1 MAVAFEESRTA
12 APSNPLQGVAEVSAP
27 HEVPA
32 LAPAL
37 RYSLGE
43 SIPAAAGAERTVRM
57 KIPTAL
63 ALTFVIAVAPL
74 ASVEAQSQPTASPT
88 VPGPVASP
96 GPGAAPAAIPPPA
109 AVSPPAASIPVD
121 YIIGPGDVLSVSVWK
136 NEALSRVVP
145 VRPDGKISLPL
156 LQDIH
161 AAGLTAMQLRDKI
174 SAALV
179 EFLPSP
185 EVAVTLTEVNS
196 FRVSVLGEVMKPG
209 VYQFRSAA
217 TVLEAI
223 ALAGGLGRYATANKI
238 AIIRRDSNG
247 ATRKFSFNYN
257 RAVTT
262 TSDQEN
268 FLLQPGDV
276 IVVP

>member
-1 MAVAFEESRTA
+1 MR
-12 APSNPLQGVAEVSAP
+12 
-27 HEVPA
+27 
-32 LAPAL
+32 
-37 RYSLGE
+37 
-43 SIPAAAGAERTVRM
+43 
-57 KIPTAL
+57 IPTAL
-63 ALTFVIAVAPL
+63 AFALAIAVAPV
-74 ASVEAQSQPTASPT
+74 AGAQAQSQPSASPATPPQPSVPPALSPAATAPAPAAPT
-88 VPGPVASP
+88 VP
-96 GPGAAPAAIPPPA
+96 
-109 AVSPPAASIPVD
+109 VD
-121 YIIGPGDVLSVSVWK
+121 YVIGPGDVLSISVWK

-174 SAALV
+174 AAALV
-179 EFLPSP
+179 EFLPNP

-196 FRVSVLGEVMKPG
+196 FRVSVLGEVVKPG

-223 ALAGGLGRYATANKI
+223 ALAGGLGRYAAANKI
-238 AIIRRDSNG
+238 AIIRRDPDG
-247 ATRKFSFNYN
+247 ATKKFSFNYH
-257 RAVTT
+257 RAVATNA
-262 TSDQEN
+262 DQEN

>member
-1 MAVAFEESRTA
+1 
-12 APSNPLQGVAEVSAP
+12 
-27 HEVPA
+27 
-32 LAPAL
+32 
-37 RYSLGE
+37 
-43 SIPAAAGAERTVRM
+43 M
-57 KIPTAL
+57 KISAG
-63 ALTFVIAVAPL
+63 L
-74 ASVEAQSQPTASPT
+74 ASVLVIAQATVAAAQSPRPPAATAAFPQASASPPT
-88 VPGPVASP
+88 
-96 GPGAAPAAIPPPA
+96 APAAVPAPPPA
-109 AVSPPAASIPVD
+109 AAAAPVD
-121 YIIGPGDVLSVSVWK
+121 YVIGPGDVLSVSVWK

-174 SAALV
+174 ANALV

-185 EVAVTLTEVNS
+185 EVAVTLTEINS
-196 FRVSVLGEVMKPG
+196 FRVSVLGEVAKPG

-223 ALAGGLGRYATANKI
+223 ALAGGLGRYATGNKI

-247 ATRKFSFNYN
+247 ATQKFSFNYN